1 MWKFEYSVECQAAR
15 DFAWLFWTNVDNW
28 RLDVEVDS
36 VQLDGPFA
44 AGSRGATKVRNG
56 DSVNWF
62 IVEVRDGNHAVIELP
77 ITGAVLRMA
86 WTFEDSPRGG
96 TRITQQMMLSGE
108 QAGAYEETIGR
119 QMEEGMP
126 QGMRKLA
133 AEIVKAAGGQI

>member
-1 MWKFEYSVECQAAR
+1 MWKFEYSVECEAPR
-15 DFAWLFWTNVDNW
+15 DFAWRFWTHVDNW
-28 RLDVEVDS
+28 KLDSDVDS

-56 DSVNWF
+56 DLVDWY
-62 IVEVRDGNHAVIELP
+62 IVEVRDSSRAVIELP
-77 ITGAVLRMA
+77 VAGAALRMA
-86 WTFEDSPRGG
+86 WTFEDSAGGG

-133 AEIVKAAGGQI
+133 AEIVKAAGGQG